1 MCFCPLPVR
10 VIGRVFWDL
19 NRQKQHSERR
29 GRRRTGRGHASGG
42 RWRFEGQVRGR
53 SSIILV
59 SRRDGREMSVIKFN
73 KEKKK
78 DVEEEEEGQ
87 KREGIGAEH

>member
-1 MCFCPLPVR
+1 MKEEEE
-10 VIGRVFWDL
+10 GRLAGDMP
-19 NRQKQHSERR
+19 R
-29 GRRRTGRGHASGG
+29 GG

-59 SRRDGREMSVIKFN
+59 SRREGREMSVIKFN

-87 KREGIGAEH
+87 KREGIGAEHLAVGLAVR